1 MSEIKETPGGNLI
14 FSSKAAYLKGAAAAV
29 TFTNK
34 NFFEEPTEPIV
45 LPSKNTKQRGVA
57 PWGADNDLPNQIVAI
72 VGKNPIGSRCLVFRI
87 DVAYGN
93 GPKFGHNVE
102 GVFTE
107 YTDEEIAESNELQEV
122 EAFFENNDI
131 EGMYSELITDIEWF
145 YNGFDELILNRDN
158 PAKRKILSLSA
169 KEAYFSRWESAD
181 PKTGIVENHFY
192 STKWADGPQENE
204 YIVTPVLWSKN
215 PAMELEIKMGREK
228 NVKGKTKDEGEYRY
242 ILPVRMPSPG
252 RKYYPK
258 PYYYSIIE
266 SGWMDFANAIPTFK
280 KALMQ
285 NTITIAYHIE
295 ISEQY
300 FPRVF
305 KTEGITDKKK
315 KDARVKKEYDE
326 LNKFLKG
333 AENAGKTMITYFNS
347 TPDGKEAIP
356 EIKITV
362 IDKKMN
368 GILVEDSQEASS
380 MTFIAFGVH
389 PQQLGPIPGQT
400 VSNLSGTD
408 KRELFTI
415 NQAMQTRLKSRLLRA
430 LYLVKQI
437 NKWPKQLKF
446 AIPAIIIN
454 TTDKKDQMEEV
465 NV

>member
-1 MSEIKETPGGNLI
+1 MKVQEVSSNEIIISNNV
-14 FSSKAAYLKGAAAAV
+14 AYLKGANAAV

-34 NFFEEPTEPIV
+34 IFFEEPVESIL
-45 LPSKNTKQRGVA
+45 LPSKSKKQRGVA
-57 PWGADNDLPNQIVAI
+57 PWGADNDLPDRIVTI

-93 GPKFGHNVE
+93 GPKFGHNVDGE
-102 GVFTE
+102 FTE
-107 YTDEEIAESNELQEV
+107 YSDKEIASSVELQEI
-122 EAFFENNDI
+122 EAFFNDNDI

-145 YNGFDELILNRDN
+145 YNGFDELILDRND
-158 PAKRKILSLSA
+158 PAKRKIISLAA

-181 PKTGIVENHFY
+181 PKTGLVENHFY
-192 STKWADGPQENE
+192 STKWAEGPQENE
-204 YIVTPVLWSKN
+204 YEVTPVLWTKN
-215 PAMELEIKMGREK
+215 PGKELEIKIGRTKNLKGEK
-228 NVKGKTKDEGEYRY
+228 KDDGKYRY

-285 NTITIAYHIE
+285 NSITIAYHIE
-295 ISEQY
+295 IHEDY
-300 FPRVF
+300 FKKVF
-305 KTEGITDKKK
+305 KKEGITDKKK
-315 KDARVKKEYDE
+315 MDARVKKEYDE

-333 AENAGKTMITYFNS
+333 ADNAGKAMITYFKT
-347 TPDGKEAIP
+347 TPDGKEIIP
-356 EIKITV
+356 DIKITV
-362 IDKKMN
+362 VDKKMD
-368 GILVEDSQEASS
+368 GKFIEDSQEASS

-408 KRELFTI
+408 KRELYTI
-415 NQAMQTRLKSRLLRA
+415 NQALQARLKSRLLRA

-437 NKWPKQLKF
+437 NKWPEELKF
-446 AIPAIIIN
+446 AIPSIIIN
-454 TTDKKDQMEEV
+454 TTDKKDQIEEV
-465 NV
+465 NM